1 MAKILVVDDSMV
13 ARMCHRS
20 CIPQDEGH
28 EVAEAADGRSA
39 LETFRTMLPDVTF
52 LDLTMPGMSGI
63 EVLAE
68 IKRDFPKAV
77 VVICTADIQKQSME
91 KVTQL
96 GAFGVLKKPPGKEAM
111 LAELRRALDAAEQA
125 DE

>member
-13 ARMCHRS
+13 ARMCLQS
-20 CIPQDEGH
+20 CIPPDEGH
-28 EVAEAADGRSA
+28 EVAEAADGLSG
-39 LETFRTMLPDVTF
+39 LETFRTMQPDVTF
-52 LDLTMPGMSGI
+52 LDLTMPVMSGT
-63 EVLAE
+63 EMLAE
-68 IKRDFPKAV
+68 IRKDFPKAIII
-77 VVICTADIQKQSME
+77 ICTADIQKQSLE

-111 LAELRRALDAAEQA
+111 LAELRRALSAAEGA

>member
-1 MAKILVVDDSMV
+1 MAKILVVDDSLV
-13 ARMCHRS
+13 ARMCHKS

-28 EVAEAADGRSA
+28 EIAEASDGPSA
-39 LETFRTMLPDVTF
+39 LATYRTMLPDVTF

-68 IKRDFPKAV
+68 IKRDFPDAV
-77 VVICTADIQKQSME
+77 VIICTADIQKQSLE

-96 GAFGVLKKPPGKEAM
+96 GAFGVIKKPAGKEAM
-111 LAELRRALDAAEQA
+111 LMELRRALGAAEKA